1 MEYIYDKE
9 RFQKALYNVF
19 SKFAKSLS
27 IDFSSGK
34 KFAYEELTSAGFLPE
49 EFSTLQKIEAS
60 KIFNDCVEGKQ
71 SFEEFVKF
79 MELSAKGIKT
89 RGEDSFAKILSEEV
103 LKKPGKFQGEV
114 SFEDICEFFEDKSL
128 SVYRP
133 LIKKIDKQ
141 AKLTSKG
148 KIKQEDYISPKAF
161 LRLVSSACD
170 VNNEFAQTWDNDS
183 VFKTARKEGMF
194 NYNYVTDSYINEET
208 ALKLNELGYSSEIF
222 EKIND
227 DIEKCAQ
234 RHDFRLGKKNA
245 NDRIPFRERNSY
257 GKKDFQIDFIP
268 STAKTYDELV
278 KVFQSNLLAPYA
290 MNNMSLEDIEKDD
303 ITIENLQS
311 NNKLDEKLTGLNKEN
326 IERAKEYGDV
336 IRDKVRAF
344 VVSANIDVET
354 DKLTKAISDEFAS
367 RGGYA
372 MDKVE
377 AYTTMAE
384 CAMSENV
391 LNALPYNDAIFRA
404 YAPNTDRNDIPQR
417 NEADMDLP
425 MERRRFVG
433 SGFVRKDGILYP
445 VDNLPISKRENA
457 EQGENIQYKLD
468 ISSDVKEFDGMKDKW
483 EKKYNT
489 SFENVE
495 KDDIIFGKNPLTC
508 MFASEAI
515 KEFSEKNRPDINADE
530 IREAMNV
537 QFETQFEY
545 GKSKQEENVG
555 ETTSQ
560 QEKSES
566 NQDAEE
572 QSSVD
577 MENEANEKGF
587 SCNDALTIKQSYA
600 ILIEALSQVAK
611 ELENGGIE
619 NKESLFNK
627 IYESFVKEGKSS
639 EEQTSTDNNE
649 EENVNV
655 DDNKDNSQEDSS
667 EKAQDNESESQKESD
682 AAQQNPTED
691 ESSSKENADVEDIN
705 STKEKIEEITKETK
719 RVINKNAF
727 RFVADNEKGL
737 YAVPNYIMLFDE
749 QLGRIIPV
757 AHGQSLDDAREEFI
771 KKQALKKNISSNN
784 VENQPVESQ
793 PTTIN
798 NITNNETSNNITNN
812 ETSNT
817 IIQSQTTNIIGNVD
831 VQSDK
836 NIEKKEKSKSKS
848 ASKPETINPLE
859 INDVSKLI
867 TASVKLGYITKEEAK
882 EFRKQLKESKLSVLV
897 LVKTVISEK
906 IKSKKEE
913 INQVE
918 ENNGAISK
926 NEKVEVKTEESKSAT
941 NEISQPVKD
950 ESKKSSA
957 KAKEIAGKIIANGGK
972 SNGKK
977 DKTPKPATK
986 PETSKEEK
994 PVIKPEVSKEQKPA
1008 TDKQEK
1014 SEIKPKENAE
1024 EKKRTTTGKPEKRS
1038 AEKPLE
1044 EEKQSIKPTSEKG
1057 KEKDKEAERL
1067 AKLEEKRKANEA
1079 RKEAERKAEE
1089 ERIAREKAE
1098 REEAERLAREK
1109 AEEERKEKER
1119 RAEEERIAKEKAEEE
1134 KRLAYEKAVAE
1145 DKARMEKIVA
1155 SREQIEKMLACRKF
1169 DEFLPLAKES
1179 SFFDEGELEGLYDE
1193 DKTFNEKQHYMKI
1206 LKDKLREMVADAED
1220 YLSRIPN
1227 PRDYMGKHCIGGKY
1241 YTDDEMRDKIDAE
1254 VLVFGD
1260 DDSVTEEIIFK
1271 DETPE
1276 Q

>member
-9 RFQKALYNVF
+9 RFQKALYNAF

-311 NNKLDEKLTGLNKEN
+311 NNKLDEELTGLNKEN

-433 SGFVRKDGILYP
+433 SGFVRKDGIPYP

-468 ISSDVKEFDGMKDKW
+468 ISSDVEEFDGIKDKW

-530 IREAMNV
+530 IREAMNT

-545 GKSKQEENVG
+545 GKSKQEENV
-555 ETTSQ
+555 EENTSQ

-611 ELENGGIE
+611 ELENGGIK

-627 IYESFVKEGKSS
+627 IYESFVKDGEPS
-639 EEQTSTDNNE
+639 EKETFTDNNE

-655 DDNKDNSQEDSS
+655 DENKDNSQEDSS
-667 EKAQDNESESQKESD
+667 EKTQNNESESQKESD
-682 AAQQNPTED
+682 TAQQNPTED

-749 QLGRIIPV
+749 QLGRSIPV

-812 ETSNT
+812 ETSNNITNNETSNT

-831 VQSDK
+831 VQTDK
-836 NIEKKEKSKSKS
+836 NIAKKEESKSKS

-926 NEKVEVKTEESKSAT
+926 NEKVEVKTEESKRAT

-1089 ERIAREKAE
+1089 ERIA
-1098 REEAERLAREK
+1098 
-1109 AEEERKEKER
+1109 
-1119 RAEEERIAKEKAEEE
+1119 KEKAEEE

-1260 DDSVTEEIIFK
+1260 DDSVTEETIFK
-1271 DETPE
+1271 DEAPE